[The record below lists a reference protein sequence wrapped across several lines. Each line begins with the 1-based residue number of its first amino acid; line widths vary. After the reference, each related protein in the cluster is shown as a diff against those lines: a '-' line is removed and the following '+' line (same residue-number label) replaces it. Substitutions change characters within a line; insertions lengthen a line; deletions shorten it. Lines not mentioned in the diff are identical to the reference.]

1 MQEILVVLVAVGL
14 IQGEPIVIK
23 SGVVNSKDQAQQED
37 AAVYDGTSAKGIA
50 NFEKEGGFNHASD
63 GTHVQAQDQGK
74 YNEENAQK
82 NIHNN
87 QKGFIDDK
95 FHQNAGGAVADVNEK
110 SANKKGHHN
119 SGYTKSFH
127 KDESA
132 SSSSYYDDA
141 DDEQNKFQ
149 QNNHKNLYADAGQHS
164 QAGSDFDDMRYAQN
178 QGKNG
183 YYNNAGNYDRN
194 SANRKDFDNNNYYDS
209 KENAGRRNAAK
220 AYGGGGRYYDEEQY
234 LHKPLYYH
242 QDDYYHHRPKKTIT
256 IYEDPR
262 YYGGGYEKSYPPQQ
276 DDYIQLEVKRPPRDY
291 NVRSYDRRPSYDYY
305 Y

>member
-1 MQEILVVLVAVGL
+1 MREILVVLIAVGFA
-14 IQGEPIVIK
+14 QGDPIVIK
-23 SGVVNSKDQAQQED
+23 SGVTNSKDHAQQEG
-37 AAVYDGTSAKGIA
+37 ASVYDGSKAKGIA
-50 NFEKEGGFNHASD
+50 NFEGEEGFNHASE

-87 QKGFIDDK
+87 QKGFADDK
-95 FHQNAGGAVADVNEK
+95 FHQNAGGEVADVNTK

-141 DDEQNKFQ
+141 DDEQNQFQ

-164 QAGSDFDDMRYAQN
+164 QAGTDFDDMRYAQN
-178 QGKNG
+178 HGKNG

-194 SANRKDFDNNNYYDS
+194 AANRKDFNNNNYYDN
-209 KENAGRRNAAK
+209 KENEARRNAAK

-234 LHKPLYYH
+234 LHKPDYYH
-242 QDDYYHHRPKKTIT
+242 EDYHHRPKKTIT

-262 YYGGGYEKSYPPQQ
+262 YYGGVEKNYPIH

-291 NVRSYDRRPSYDYY
+291 DVRSYNRRPSYDYY